1 MPKRF
6 ADSTLLEKSWFLDLS
21 YESKMIW
28 FFLERSCDHAGIWE
42 IDIPRMRRCLGSKQ
56 LQLDTFL
63 DEVNRDYSKTS
74 GEPEIVNRVMLI
86 CNNSKLWMTGFI
98 SDQYEKS
105 LNGINISIPA
115 IKSVV
120 NRLKDEGIYEFAIKE
135 GFVRIQKQ
143 KIDNSIG
150 AEISAAVDIRDADIH
165 QGELLPISAAGNL
178 TMDSL
183 TDIVINNEDNL
194 IKKEKA
200 SIECNLF
207 PINIPAAK
215 GSEPLERDKDKDKDK
230 VKDSSSG
237 SNINLKDKGGAGGE
251 TNSAVV
257 KELFTTHWG
266 KKPYTPHEESFATK
280 LINDYGTAEVRF
292 AFGEA
297 VNHNR
302 LNLAYIKG
310 ILQKRRNLQEKEK
323 AEQAQRA
330 ERIRLANKAN
340 EERQQGIKLNLIE
353 SVYGQVQNNTCIK

>member
-42 IDIPRMRRCLGSKQ
+42 IDIPRMRRCLGYKQ

-63 DEVNRDYSKTS
+63 DEVNRDYSKNS

-105 LNGINISIPA
+105 LNGINTTIPA

-135 GFVRIQKQ
+135 GFLRIQKQ
-143 KIDNSIG
+143 KTDNSISP
-150 AEISAAVDIRDADIH
+150 EKPAAIDIRDSNIH

-183 TDIVINNEDNL
+183 TDIVFNNEENL
-194 IKKEKA
+194 IKKEKPL
-200 SIECNLF
+200 IGCNLI
-207 PINIPAAK
+207 PLNIPAAN
-215 GSEPLERDKDKDKDK
+215 PLEGLETLKDKDKDKDK
-230 VKDSSSG
+230 VKDSCSS
-237 SNINLKDKGGAGGE
+237 SNINLKL
-251 TNSAVV
+251 V

-266 KKPYTPHEESFATK
+266 KKQTSHEETLTAK
-280 LINDYGTAEVRF
+280 LITEYGFPEVRI

-297 VNHNR
+297 VNHNKHH
-302 LNLAYIKG
+302 LAYVKG
-310 ILQKRRNLQEKEK
+310 VLQKRKNKEELKNAELAQK
-323 AEQAQRA
+323 AERV
-330 ERIRLANKAN
+330 RLANKAS
-340 EERQQGIKLNLIE
+340 EERQKGIGLNLIE
-353 SVYGQVQNNTCIK
+353 QVYGESNYKKH